1 MSKQDEPITNN
12 PLLPFLRIPPSCQS
26 TLTLPPS
33 LTPVETL
40 AVGQQTTKLGVAR
53 IEEEEVK
60 AVKPS
65 KRNFFRTYKVLYIK
79 EGEIRLLG
87 LHVSSEI
94 QLHKTAIHS
103 IQIQAKNM
111 IFQVSSSA
119 PAMLLVLGLLF
130 TTAGGRN

>member
-12 PLLPFLRIPPSCQS
+12 PLLPFLRIPPSCES
-26 TLTLPPS
+26 NVTLPPS

-53 IEEEEVK
+53 IEEEEVE

-65 KRNFFRTYKVLYIK
+65 KRNFCPTYKVLYIK

-94 QLHKTAIHS
+94 QFTKLQSIKFKFKQKT
-103 IQIQAKNM
+103 
-111 IFQVSSSA
+111 
-119 PAMLLVLGLLF
+119 
-130 TTAGGRN
+130 